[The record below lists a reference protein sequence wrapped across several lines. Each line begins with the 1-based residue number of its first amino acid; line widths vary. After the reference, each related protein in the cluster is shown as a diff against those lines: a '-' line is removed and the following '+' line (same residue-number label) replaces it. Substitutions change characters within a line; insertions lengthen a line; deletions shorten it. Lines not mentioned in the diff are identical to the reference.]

1 MNLNLNTSRIAAAV
15 LETGVQALGA
25 TACGGAAGEGN
36 DAPQAPEPALE
47 LAADQG
53 GDSEARFGPRPS
65 KDARLRCYPR
75 LLANPD
81 AAIPD
86 RCFWE
91 WMPFPGRGHL
101 TTRRHPAPPQ
111 GAGCRCSHS
120 GDA

>member
-15 LETGVQALGA
+15 LGTGIALGA
-25 TACGGAAGEGN
+25 TACGSAAGEGN

-53 GDSEARFGPRPS
+53 SESEARFGPRPS

-75 LLANPD
+75 LPANPD

-91 WMPFPGRGHL
+91 
-101 TTRRHPAPPQ
+101 
-111 GAGCRCSHS
+111 
-120 GDA
+120 